1 MITDRLDKALSR
13 LIEEGSISSQ
23 QGALLR
29 QAYLENDGAPESRI
43 SVFAEI
49 AIYLGGAFVVFA
61 STLIVGAKWQ
71 QSPLYLRTGLLV
83 ALSIGLA
90 ALAIFLGDKSAMRL
104 RLTSVLSLGSAI
116 AATGAAAIAIN
127 VKGAPWLPFS
137 VGTAIALYFFI
148 RYQHEILHIGTYG
161 YLFITGLFILGSITN
176 IDPAESLAYPFY
188 WVILAS
194 IWLYL
199 SFTKMIE
206 PLLGYLISSATLFIS
221 AQFLFVTDN
230 RIISYLVSIAAAL
243 VLGWIFL
250 QERRW
255 PLMLG
260 VVLITTFTVGEF
272 VGSTLSGSL
281 GALIGLFAAGVA
293 LISTSLFAMRKL
305 H

>member
-1 MITDRLDKALSR
+1 MSTERLDKALSR
-13 LIEEGSISSQ
+13 LIEKGSMSSE

-29 QAYLENDGAPESRI
+29 QAYLEDDGPSESRI

-49 AIYLGGAFVVFA
+49 AIYLGGTFVLFA
-61 STLIVGAKWQ
+61 TTLIAGSKWQ
-71 QSPLYLRTGLLV
+71 QSPLFLRTGLLI
-83 ALSIGLA
+83 ALAIGLA
-90 ALAIFLGDKSAMRL
+90 TLALFLGDKNAMRL
-104 RLTSVLSLGSAI
+104 RLTSVLSMGSAI
-116 AATGAAAIAIN
+116 AATGAVAIALK
-127 VKGAPWLPFS
+127 VEGAPWLPFS

-148 RYQHEILHIGTYG
+148 RHQHEILQIGTYG
-161 YLFITGLFILGSITN
+161 YLFITGLLILGAITN
-176 IDPAESLAYPFY
+176 SDPIDSLAYAFY

-199 SFTKMIE
+199 SFTKMIDS
-206 PLLGYLISSATLFIS
+206 LLGYLISAATFFLA
-221 AQFLFVTDN
+221 AQFLFIADN
-230 RIISYLVSIAAAL
+230 RLISYLVSVAAAL

-272 VGSTLSGSL
+272 VGSTLGGSI

>member
-1 MITDRLDKALSR
+1 MSTERLDKALSR
-13 LIEEGSISSQ
+13 LIEEGSMSSE

-29 QAYLENDGAPESRI
+29 QAYLEDDGPSESRI

-49 AIYLGGAFVVFA
+49 AIYLGGTFVLFA
-61 STLIVGAKWQ
+61 TTLIAGSKWQ
-71 QSPLYLRTGLLV
+71 QSPLFLRTGLLI
-83 ALSIGLA
+83 ALAIGLA
-90 ALAIFLGDKSAMRL
+90 TLALFLGDKNAMRL
-104 RLTSVLSLGSAI
+104 RLTSVLSMGSAI
-116 AATGAAAIAIN
+116 AATGAVAIAIK
-127 VKGAPWLPFS
+127 VEGAPWLPFS

-148 RYQHEILHIGTYG
+148 RHQHEILQIGAYG
-161 YLFITGLFILGSITN
+161 YLFITGLLILGAITN
-176 IDPAESLAYPFY
+176 SDPIDSIAYAFY

-206 PLLGYLISSATLFIS
+206 SLLGYLISAATFFLA
-221 AQFLFVTDN
+221 AQFLFIADN
-230 RIISYLVSIAAAL
+230 RLISYLVSIAAAL

-272 VGSTLSGSL
+272 VGSTLGGSI

-293 LISTSLFAMRKL
+293 LITTSLFAMRKL